1 LTRSTKQSRTS
12 NGNSPYAH
20 LSTLELQ
27 RRIDALKERR
37 ARLAELEAA
46 AKVAAGARRYW
57 ADPVGFLRDCFDWPE
72 GKGPTPYQEEILS
85 GLPLHKRVAVRGP
98 HGLGKTALNS
108 WAILWF
114 ALTRE
119 GQDWKV
125 ITTASAWRQ
134 LEVFL
139 WPEVHKW
146 ARLLKWD
153 VLGRPPFTDNELL
166 TLNLKLGT
174 GQASAVASD
183 RPALIEG
190 AHADHILYIF
200 DESKTIPEGTF
211 DAAEGAFSGA
221 GEGSSLEAFALACST
236 PGEPIG
242 RFYDIH
248 KRKPGFEDWHVRHV
262 SLTEAVA
269 AGRVNESW
277 AEQRA
282 RQWGATSAVYLNR
295 VEGEFASSDEDSV
308 IPLAWVE
315 AACRRWDDEAS
326 PGPFVCVGVDVARS
340 GSDATVLAPRYG
352 WRITELRRTSLEDTM
367 QTTGHV
373 AGVLA
378 KTAGYAVV
386 DVIGLGAGVVD
397 RLREL
402 GYDVIAFNAGEGTTK
417 LDSSGELGFVNK
429 RSAAWWAM
437 REMLDP
443 TAGYPVALPPDDLLI
458 GDLTA
463 PKWRVTS
470 GGRIQVESKDDIR
483 KRLGRS
489 TDSADAVIQAFWVP
503 EYEPLDEYVEYYEPV
518 TISPF

>member
-1 LTRSTKQSRTS
+1 MQSMRRYGSSRKSSHVAGLS
-12 NGNSPYAH
+12 N
-20 LSTLELQ
+20 E
-27 RRIDALKERR
+27 ALRAKLAGLR
-37 ARLAELEAA
+37 ARREKLAALEAK
-46 AKVAAGARRYW
+46 AKQATGAQRYW
-57 ADPVGFLRDCFDWPE
+57 SDPVGFLHDCFSWPE
-72 GKGPTPYQEEILS
+72 GKGPTSYQEEILS
-85 GLPLHKRVAVRGP
+85 LLPEKKRVAVRGP

-114 ALTRE
+114 ALTRDGE
-119 GQDWKV
+119 DWKV

-146 ARLLKWD
+146 ARLLRWD
-153 VLGRPPFTDNELL
+153 VLRRQPFTDNELL
-166 TLNLKLGT
+166 TLNLKLST

-190 AHADHILYIF
+190 AHADHILYLF

-221 GEGSSLEAFALACST
+221 GEGSSLEALALACST
-236 PGEPIG
+236 PGEPVG

-262 SLTEAVA
+262 TLAEAEA
-269 AGRVNESW
+269 AGRVSSTW
-277 AEQRA
+277 ASQRA
-282 RQWGATSAVYLNR
+282 KQWGPTSAVYLNR

-315 AACRRWDDEAS
+315 AAVGRWETT
-326 PGPFVCVGVDVARS
+326 PTGPFTCLGVDVARS
-340 GSDATVLAPRYG
+340 GGDVTVQAPRHG
-352 WRITELRRTSLEDTM
+352 WKVEELRRSHLEDTM
-367 QTTGHV
+367 QTTGRV
-373 AGVLA
+373 AGVLRESG
-378 KTAGYAVV
+378 GYAVV
-386 DVIGLGAGVVD
+386 DVIGIGAGVVD
-397 RLREL
+397 RLREQ
-402 GYDVIAFNAGEGTTK
+402 GFDVLAFNAGEGTDK

-443 TAGYPVALPPDDLLI
+443 TSGCPVALPPDDLLI
-458 GDLTA
+458 GDLTS

-489 TDSADAVIQAFWVP
+489 TDSADAVIQSYWTEP
-503 EYEPLDEYVEYYEPV
+503 EAIGGYVEYYEPV
-518 TISPF
+518 IISRY